1 MHTYQTDSEKNA
13 DGAPSELPTDTLRLG
28 VDGVG
33 ATHYFSRIADTVVVV
48 DIDGTVEQKQEL
60 GNRPLPE
67 WIDYVEAE
75 RGWVDLRY
83 ADSLGDL
90 IVDALERTS

>member
-13 DGAPSELPTDTLRLG
+13 DGAPSELPTDALRLG
-28 VDGVG
+28 VDEAG
-33 ATHYFSRIADTVVVV
+33 AIHYFSRIADTVVVV

>member
-13 DGAPSELPTDTLRLG
+13 DGAPSELPTDALRIG
-28 VDGVG
+28 VDEAGE
-33 ATHYFSRIADTVVVV
+33 THYVSRIADIVVVV
-48 DIDGTVEQKQEL
+48 NTDGTVEQQQEP
-60 GNRPLPE
+60 GDRPLPE

>member
-1 MHTYQTDSEKNA
+1 MHTYQTDSQKNA

-28 VDGVG
+28 VDEAGS
-33 ATHYFSRIADTVVVV
+33 THYFSRIADTVVVV
-48 DIDGTVEQKQEL
+48 DTDGTVEQQQEL
-60 GNRPLPE
+60 GDRPLPE

-90 IVDALERTS
+90 IVDALEPTL